1 MNRRLYLTILIA
13 ILGLFVGAGTGG
25 YITYNR
31 LIRTVQNIP
40 ASPIV
45 VGAEYDKDNNRL
57 VFSVLNPGTL
67 PLSLDN
73 YSIAFTPGRETEQEA
88 YFISSIPLGV
98 TIDPFQVAV
107 VYINLKEQALPL
119 EIGDIV
125 TTTIFYTH
133 PLSPDVY
140 SVVHPFV
147 YERGGKEKVDTT
159 GGEQK

>member
-1 MNRRLYLTILIA
+1 MSRRLALTLFIA
-13 ILGLFVGAGTGG
+13 ILGLFVGSGVGG

-31 LIRTVQNIP
+31 VMRTVQNIP

-73 YSIAFTPGRETEQEA
+73 YSIAFTPGESTQQQA
-88 YFISSIPLGV
+88 YFISNIPLGI
-98 TIDPFQVAV
+98 TINPMEVAV

-125 TTTIFYTH
+125 TTTIFYSH

-140 SVVHPFV
+140 TVVHPFV
-147 YERGGKEKVDTT
+147 YEKKGESPSDTT
-159 GGEQK
+159 GGKK

>member
-1 MNRRLYLTILIA
+1 MSKRLWITLLIA
-13 ILGLFVGAGTGG
+13 ILGLFVGAGAGG

-31 LIRTVQNIP
+31 VMRTVQNIP

-45 VGAEYDKDNNRL
+45 VGAEYDRDNNRL

-73 YSIAFTPGRETEQEA
+73 YSIAFTPGESTQQQA
-88 YFISSIPLGV
+88 YFISNIPLGI
-98 TIDPFQVAV
+98 TINPMEVAV

-147 YERGGKEKVDTT
+147 YERGGNQKVDTT
-159 GGEQK
+159 GGKQK

>member
-1 MNRRLYLTILIA
+1 MKRLWLTLFIA
-13 ILGLFVGAGTGG
+13 ILGLLVGSGVGG

-31 LIRTVQNIP
+31 MIRSVQNIP

-73 YSIAFTPGRETEQEA
+73 YSIAFTPGESTQQAA
-88 YFISSIPLGV
+88 YFISNIPLGI
-98 TIDPFQVAV
+98 TINPMEVAV

-133 PLSPDVY
+133 PLSPDIY
-140 SVVHPFV
+140 TVVHPFV
-147 YERGGKEKVDTT
+147 YERGGESASDTT
-159 GGEQK
+159 GGGK

>member
-1 MNRRLYLTILIA
+1 MSRRLLLTLFIA
-13 ILGLFVGAGTGG
+13 ILGLFVGSGVGG

-31 LIRTVQNIP
+31 VMRSVQNIP

-45 VGAEYDKDNNRL
+45 VGAEYDRENNRL
-57 VFSVLNPGTL
+57 VFSVLNPGTV

-73 YSIAFTPGRETEQEA
+73 YSIAFTPGESTRQPA
-88 YFISSIPLGV
+88 YFISNIPLGI
-98 TIDPFQVAV
+98 TINPMEVAV

-125 TTTIFYTH
+125 TTTIFYSH

-140 SVVHPFV
+140 TVVHPFV
-147 YERGGKEKVDTT
+147 FEKGGKSPSDTT
-159 GGEQK
+159 GGDK